1 MLEELEYQEF
11 KIKETIDKIEAD
23 KNYQSRYS
31 YCFKDWSVNEAKKKN
46 NVQYFSWKNINMDS
60 KKVRKVEAVPFTNKK
75 CTKYESL
82 ESFFKKEQ
90 ECFYKNIASKLQLK
104 SKSQNTKA

>member
-1 MLEELEYQEF
+1 
-11 KIKETIDKIEAD
+11 
-23 KNYQSRYS
+23 
-31 YCFKDWSVNEAKKKN
+31 
-46 NVQYFSWKNINMDS
+46 MDS